1 MAERIISMRAL
12 LRQNLEDLNSTMPWN
27 HVTEQIG
34 MFCFSGI
41 SPEQV
46 RPPQHLCCS
55 CTTAYGSHS
64 CTKDTPSV
72 VSDSRAAVVCHDAT
86 LCEPAEVGAGVQMGT
101 AQVTCRQCARV
112 QSF

>member
-1 MAERIISMRAL
+1 MAERIISMRTL

-46 RPPQHLCCS
+46 RPLHHLCCS
-55 CTTAYGSHS
+55 CPTSY
-64 CTKDTPSV
+64 
-72 VSDSRAAVVCHDAT
+72 T
-86 LCEPAEVGAGVQMGT
+86 LLYRRSAESTLPIQILPHA
-101 AQVTCRQCARV
+101 
-112 QSF
+112 